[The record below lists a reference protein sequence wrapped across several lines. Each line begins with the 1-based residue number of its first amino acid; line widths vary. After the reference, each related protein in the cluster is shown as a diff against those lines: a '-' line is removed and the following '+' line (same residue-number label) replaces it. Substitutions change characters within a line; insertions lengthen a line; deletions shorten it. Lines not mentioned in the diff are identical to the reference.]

1 MPAFIATFT
10 LLTFA
15 ILALWVPSDEH
26 RPVASLTW
34 GFPFAAS
41 ILVAFVGQMIS
52 LPAILWIVL
61 LGVAVR
67 IFRPTSRARPLR
79 LAALGVVIVL
89 AAGMMTHQLPGFHN
103 PTLVAS
109 QKFTPDAI
117 GFRLH
122 LNFDKT
128 SVGLI
133 LLGLCHPRIHR
144 WAEWRQMFV
153 QAGPIALGVIVGT
166 MALAFAFGYVRFD
179 PKFPRET
186 WLWMW
191 VNLCFTCVA
200 EESMFRGFIQRQLQQ
215 MWRNVRGGAWL
226 ALGVAAVLFGLAH
239 FAGGV
244 TYVVLATVAGAGY
257 GWVYLRTGRIEASI
271 LTHFALNATHF
282 LGFTYPALVSRN

>member
-15 ILALWVPSDEH
+15 ILALWVPSNEQ

-41 ILVAFVGQMIS
+41 VLVAFVGQIIS
-52 LPAILWIVL
+52 VPALFWIVMFA
-61 LGVAVR
+61 VAVR
-67 IFRPTSRARPLR
+67 LFRPRARARPLR
-79 LAALGVVIVL
+79 LAALGVIIVL

-103 PTLVAS
+103 PTLVAP

-117 GFRLH
+117 PFRLH

-133 LLGLCHPRIHR
+133 LLGLCHPRMHR
-144 WAEWRQMFV
+144 LAEWRVMFV
-153 QAGPIALGVIVGT
+153 QAAPIALGVIVAIIG
-166 MALAFAFGYVRFD
+166 LAFAFGYVRFE
-179 PKFPRET
+179 PKFPREA

-200 EESMFRGFIQRQLQQ
+200 EEAVFRGFIQRQLQLA
-215 MWRNVRGGAWL
+215 WSKVRGGAWL

-239 FAGGV
+239 AGGGL
-244 TYVVLATVAGAGY
+244 TYVILATIAGAGY
-257 GWVYLRTGRIEASI
+257 GFAYLRTGRIEASI

-282 LGFTYPALVSRN
+282 LGFTYPALLPRA